1 MGVSESSVKR
11 WVDSGSLTAAKT
23 AGGHRRI
30 PLSEAVRF
38 IRARKLP
45 IVDRSILGLADVSR
59 VPDGLVDAPVTEEL
73 LVKLLTRGAS
83 DEARGLIVAAYLR
96 GDPLAPLCDG
106 PIREAMNHVGNLW
119 YKDRQGIAVEHVA
132 TDVFLQAFHQIRALV
147 PPAGPDAPQA
157 LGAAFSG
164 DPYALPS
171 LMAATI
177 LADLSFEVT
186 HLGPDTP
193 PDVLA
198 QAAEDRNADLVWI
211 SVTAEM
217 SESAIREAAAMLS
230 ARLAS
235 VGTRI
240 VIGGRATERFTF
252 NSLPKVSLERSM
264 TDLAEIASGI
274 VRDRA
279 ASRA

>member
-147 PPAGPDAPQA
+147 PPAGPGAPQA